1 MLIVSAVTNIVN
13 RWSAFIPGVHTKQ
26 EADHDDILDISQNGQ
41 LDSLG
46 SLKDR
51 ITEGVFKSSP
61 GKRQIPIVVM
71 YQGDGANLY
80 AAYSS
85 IPAYYLYLA
94 ERSILQTYANEM
106 ASLIADRSSIIEL
119 GAGSLEKTQV
129 LLQAVAQAPQIVDGI
144 DYYALDINRQ
154 ALVESLASLP
164 ALKTVKCHGL
174 YGTYN
179 DGLNLVAKLQRRS
192 DIEQV
197 LRVFMWLGSSIGN
210 LTIEGAIGM
219 VKSIADVMVDGD
231 MILIGLD
238 GWNSEMTIDAAY
250 EPADKLVLNTLMNAN
265 EILGQAVFDMS
276 KFVYSTQ
283 VNRLE
288 GRNEC
293 CCMVSED
300 IELKYEGETVRIK
313 RGERILVVPSYKYTD
328 EQVIEMVK
336 ATGCLEVVRRFGRP
350 DDGGIHYGIWM
361 WRKTARATFS
371 P

>member
-1 MLIVSAVTNIVN
+1 
-13 RWSAFIPGVHTKQ
+13 
-26 EADHDDILDISQNGQ
+26 
-41 LDSLG
+41 
-46 SLKDR
+46 
-51 ITEGVFKSSP
+51 
-61 GKRQIPIVVM
+61 GKRQIPIEVM

-85 IPAYYLYLA
+85 SPAYYLYLA

-179 DGLNLVAKLQRRS
+179 DGLNHVAKLQLRS

-197 LRVFMWLGSSIGN
+197 SRVFMWLGSSIGN
-210 LTIEGAIGM
+210 LTMEAAIGM
-219 VKSIADVMVDGD
+219 VKSIADVMVEGD

-238 GWNSEMTIDAAY
+238 GWNSETTIDAAY

-288 GRNEC
+288 DRNEC

-300 IELKYEGETVRIK
+300 IELKYEGETIRME
-313 RGERILVVPSYKYTD
+313 RGEKILVVPSYKY
-328 EQVIEMVK
+328 
-336 ATGCLEVVRRFGRP
+336 
-350 DDGGIHYGIWM
+350 
-361 WRKTARATFS
+361 
-371 P
+371 